1 MPVHR
6 LLSPARRREC
16 VARGVGPD
24 ICFRR
29 RWQRRP
35 LRPPQRG
42 RHVPI
47 CVSGKCPRSPV
58 AGTTGSPS
66 ISQPG
71 CPAMRAQRPPRQT
84 RPSFPGGRKKP
95 RRRGSW
101 AVFAVVAVALASL
114 GTLAGIWTDY
124 LWFQQLGYAG
134 IFLTRIWARAA
145 LSGAGGVAFFAIFFG
160 NIYLARRL
168 SPRIRVASRE
178 TEGDV
183 LELVTTDERSV
194 GRLTLLVS
202 VVLALFV
209 AIAAGNAWEEFLL
222 FLNRQPFGYID
233 PIFARDTSFYVYVL
247 PVINRILSY
256 LSFTFFLSLAGTAAV
271 YALARAVTLDE
282 KGRPSLAPHV
292 KGHLSVLA
300 AMILFTKAG
309 GYLLSTWELV
319 FSGRGV
325 AFGASYTDIHA
336 ELPVLRILAVVAA
349 ISAVLL
355 LVNIH
360 YRGWRLPAVGVGL
373 LLITWLLAGQIYPT
387 VVQQYRVSP
396 NESQL
401 ESEYI
406 DYNIESTRWAF
417 GLDKTSVRDFP
428 SEETLTQEQLEKH
441 SATVTNI
448 RLWDPRPLMDT
459 YRQIQEIRLYYSY
472 SGKGGV
478 GLSSSLRKVAYALRF
493 GTLKMLL
500 AEDIT
505 SDSRVMYRRT
515 LKERVRA
522 IAPFLSY
529 DTDPYIV
536 IRDDGSLS
544 WIWDAYTVTDRQPYS
559 EPRPD
564 GTNYIRNSVKVVVNT
579 YDGDVTFYQMDPED
593 SLATTWGNVY
603 PELLQSAEDM
613 PED

>member
-1 MPVHR
+1 MDYEPKDPGQNR
-6 LLSPARRREC
+6 KDQTGENK
-16 VARGVGPD
+16 
-24 ICFRR
+24 
-29 RWQRRP
+29 
-35 LRPPQRG
+35 PPNLEDAMTHLFERFG
-42 RHVPI
+42 W
-47 CVSGKCPRSPV
+47 SGK
-58 AGTTGSPS
+58 AGGTKKG
-66 ISQPG
+66 G
-71 CPAMRAQRPPRQT
+71 R
-84 RPSFPGGRKKP
+84 GRKKP

-101 AVFAVVAVALASL
+101 AVFAVVAVVLASL

-233 PIFARDTSFYVYVL
+233 TSFYVYVL

-256 LSFTFFLSLAGTAAV
+256 LSFTFFLSLAGTAVV

-417 GLDKTSVRDFP
+417 GLDETSVRDFP

-459 YRQIQEIRLYYSY
+459 YRQIQEIRLYYSFQDVDVDRYEIDGNYRQLMLAARELDQSKLQDRSKTWVNEHLVYTHGYGVVASPVNEVTPEGLPELLVKDIPPKTSTDLEIKRPEIYYGELGNEFVLVNTQAQEFDYPQGDTNVYSTY

-515 LKERVRA
+515 LKE
-522 IAPFLSY
+522 
-529 DTDPYIV
+529 
-536 IRDDGSLS
+536 
-544 WIWDAYTVTDRQPYS
+544 
-559 EPRPD
+559 
-564 GTNYIRNSVKVVVNT
+564 
-579 YDGDVTFYQMDPED
+579 
-593 SLATTWGNVY
+593 
-603 PELLQSAEDM
+603 
-613 PED
+613 